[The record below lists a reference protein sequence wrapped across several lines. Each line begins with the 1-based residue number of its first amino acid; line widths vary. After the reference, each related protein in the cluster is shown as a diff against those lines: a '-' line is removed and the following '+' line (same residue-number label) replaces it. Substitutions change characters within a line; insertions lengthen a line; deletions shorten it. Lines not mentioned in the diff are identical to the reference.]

1 MNVTPVVSTGV
12 TRTRGARR
20 PMTGAF
26 ARGALRTLVPLGS
39 GSIEKPLTSHGV
51 APAVSMGAA
60 AACVVARPRPS
71 STIGRRGA
79 RMAFTPA

>member
-20 PMTGAF
+20 PMTDAS

-39 GSIEKPLTSHGV
+39 GSIEMPSTSHCV

-60 AACVVARPRPS
+60 AACVVARVTPSNTTGRP
-71 STIGRRGA
+71 GA
-79 RMAFTPA
+79 RIAFTPA